1 MAAHGAR
8 RLMQMVRNLEHI
20 LGVELLCAAQGVE
33 FRAPLETSGPLAAV
47 IKRLRR
53 DIASLADDRYMAND
67 LAQAAAL
74 VGTGAVTRAAATE
87 LPTLG

>member
-1 MAAHGAR
+1 
-8 RLMQMVRNLEHI
+8 
-20 LGVELLCAAQGVE
+20 
-33 FRAPLETSGPLAAV
+33 
-47 IKRLRR
+47 
-53 DIASLADDRYMAND
+53 